1 MLGLKNE
8 WSCAVLQL
16 HTSTVCMG
24 TILLLPLM
32 NYRDDNFPPW
42 LLYSYYIFDR
52 RLVGL
57 LSLCG
62 FSVDEKSI
70 NPSQE

>member
-1 MLGLKNE
+1 
-8 WSCAVLQL
+8 
-16 HTSTVCMG
+16 MG

-52 RLVGL
+52 RLVGP